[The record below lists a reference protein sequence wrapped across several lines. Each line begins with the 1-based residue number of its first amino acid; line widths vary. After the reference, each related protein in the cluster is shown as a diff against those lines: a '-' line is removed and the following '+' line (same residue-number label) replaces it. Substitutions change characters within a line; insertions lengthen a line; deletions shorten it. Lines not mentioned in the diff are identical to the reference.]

1 MVLRSRALRAHK
13 ELRYTFRRQNYFKE
27 NIEAIWINSFNIRV
41 KIERQ
46 ENLSERL
53 TNQFS

>member
-1 MVLRSRALRAHK
+1 MVFRSRALRAHK

-27 NIEAIWINSFNIRV
+27 KIEAIWNNSFKIRV

>member
-13 ELRYTFRRQNYFKE
+13 ELRYAFRRQNYFKE